1 MNAIQRIKTKH
12 MNGQAVINW
21 LKQRPWLIVPVL
33 GIVPLVGITLS
44 NQSSPSLQNQAKSPE
59 PLASTAAINLPTIAP
74 SSFSTAPSKP
84 KPSASSQQA
93 QKKSVPVQ
101 PKQAA
106 APKTANVPVVQPAVN
121 LSVDAA
127 IQMRVLIHK
136 AVDSLPISTSQG
148 GGVFDVQSNTL
159 LHELPPKSGYA
170 LQANGEGIVLGALR
184 LPSLVWI
191 DPSPTGVTFIGDRGY
206 RGRLLI
212 ASNGSGLWVVNY
224 VNLQQYL
231 YSVVGSEVSP
241 SWPME
246 ALKAQA
252 VAARSY
258 ALTYHLKP
266 VKQDLY
272 DLGSDEY
279 FQVYK
284 GIESEASTTRQA
296 VNSTSGEFVSYRGG
310 VVESLYAATDDIVMD
325 AFQGRGMSQ
334 IGALGLA
341 EQGRTYRQI
350 LGTYYAGTGIG
361 RIEMDIE

>member
-1 MNAIQRIKTKH
+1 MNRQT
-12 MNGQAVINW
+12 VFNW

-33 GIVPLVGITLS
+33 GIVPLIGIPLISQTS
-44 NQSSPSLQNQAKSPE
+44 STPESATVSSSPLLP
-59 PLASTAAINLPTIAP
+59 TANIALPTIAP
-74 SSFSTAPSKP
+74 SPLATPRPTP
-84 KPSASSQQA
+84 KASPQTA
-93 QKKSVPVQ
+93 QKSAAVAQKNAQTGRVGNVQ
-101 PKQAA
+101 A
-106 APKTANVPVVQPAVN
+106 VQSAIN

-127 IQMRVLIHK
+127 IQMRVLIHE
-136 AVDSLPISTSQG
+136 AASRLSVGTSAG
-148 GGVFDVQSNTL
+148 GAVFDVQSNRL
-159 LHELPPKSGYA
+159 LYELPANSSYEM
-170 LQANGEGIVLGALR
+170 QADGNTILLGSLK

-206 RGRLLI
+206 RGRILVATSESRI
-212 ASNGSGLWVVNY
+212 WVVNY

-246 ALKAQA
+246 ALRAQA

-266 VKQDLY
+266 VKKDLY

-279 FQVYK
+279 YQVYK
-284 GIESEASTTRQA
+284 GISTEATTTRQA

-310 VVESLYAATDDIVMD
+310 VVESLYAATDDIVME

-341 EQGRTYRQI
+341 EQGRNYRQI
-350 LGTYYAGTGIG
+350 LSTYYTGTGVG

>member
-1 MNAIQRIKTKH
+1 MNR
-12 MNGQAVINW
+12 QAVFNW

-33 GIVPLVGITLS
+33 GIVPLIGIPLI
-44 NQSSPSLQNQAKSPE
+44 NQTSSTPETATVSPS
-59 PLASTAAINLPTIAP
+59 PLLPTASITLPTIAQSPLSTPQP
-74 SSFSTAPSKP
+74 SP
-84 KPSASSQQA
+84 KASPQPA
-93 QKKSVPVQ
+93 QKS
-101 PKQAA
+101 A
-106 APKTANVPVVQPAVN
+106 QPAQVGNVQAVQSAIN

-127 IQMRVLIHK
+127 IQMRVLIHE
-136 AVDSLPISTSQG
+136 AASRLSVGTSTG
-148 GGVFDVQSNTL
+148 GAVFDVQSNRVL
-159 LHELPPKSGYA
+159 YELPANSSYEM
-170 LQANGEGIVLGALR
+170 QADGNTILLGALK
-184 LPSLVWI
+184 LPSLIWI
-191 DPSPTGVTFIGDRGY
+191 DPSPTGVTFVGDRGY
-206 RGRLLI
+206 RGRILVATSENRI
-212 ASNGSGLWVVNY
+212 WVVNY

-266 VKQDLY
+266 VKKDLY

-279 FQVYK
+279 YQVYK
-284 GIESEASTTRQA
+284 GISTEANSTRRA
-296 VNSTSGEFVSYRGG
+296 VNTTSGEFVSYRGG
-310 VVESLYAATDDIVMD
+310 VVESLYAATDDIVME

-341 EQGRTYRQI
+341 EQGQNYRQI
-350 LGTYYAGTGIG
+350 LSAYYAGTGIG

>member
-1 MNAIQRIKTKH
+1 MNRQAAID
-12 MNGQAVINW
+12 W

-33 GIVPLVGITLS
+33 GVVPLVGIPLM
-44 NQSSPSLQNQAKSPE
+44 NQVSSTSGTVTVSPSPLLPTAVVTLPT
-59 PLASTAAINLPTIAP
+59 LASTSLPALQAT
-74 SSFSTAPSKP
+74 P
-84 KPSASSQQA
+84 KPSSSPQSSQ
-93 QKKSVPVQ
+93 
-101 PKQAA
+101 
-106 APKTANVPVVQPAVN
+106 KTAAKAMQSPKPAQAVNAQAVQSAIN

-127 IQMRVLIHK
+127 IQMRVLIH
-136 AVDSLPISTSQG
+136 AAASRLSISTSGG
-148 GGVFDVQSNTL
+148 GGVFDVQSNRL
-159 LHELPPKSGYA
+159 LYELPARSGYEM
-170 LQANGEGIVLGALR
+170 QADGSTILLGSLR
-184 LPSLVWI
+184 LPSLIWI
-191 DPSPTGVTFIGDRGY
+191 DPSPTGITYVGDRGY

-212 ASNGSGLWVVNY
+212 ASSESRLWVVNY

-266 VKQDLY
+266 VKRDLY

-279 FQVYK
+279 YQVYK
-284 GIESEASTTRQA
+284 GIESEAARTRQA

-310 VVESLYAATDDIVMD
+310 VVESLYAATDDIVME

-341 EQGRTYRQI
+341 EQGQTYRQI
-350 LGTYYAGTGIG
+350 LGAYYAGTGIAQ
-361 RIEMDIE
+361 IQMDIE

>member
-1 MNAIQRIKTKH
+1 MNWQLVT
-12 MNGQAVINW
+12 NW
-21 LKQRPWLIVPVL
+21 LKQRPWLMVPVMGLIPLIGIPLINRASSLSL
-33 GIVPLVGITLS
+33 GVSPAP
-44 NQSSPSLQNQAKSPE
+44 SPS
-59 PLASTAAINLPTIAP
+59 ASVNVVKLPTIAP
-74 SSFSTAPSKP
+74 SPSPNPAPSPQPSPSVRVVKP
-84 KPSASSQQA
+84 QGVTAAKATTPSPTNMQA
-93 QKKSVPVQ
+93 
-101 PKQAA
+101 
-106 APKTANVPVVQPAVN
+106 VQPAIN

-127 IQMRVLIHK
+127 IQMRVLIQK
-136 AVDSLPISTSQG
+136 SASALQVGASDGAGI
-148 GGVFDVQSNTL
+148 FDLQSNKL
-159 LHELPPKSGYA
+159 LHELPANSRYEM
-170 LQANGEGIVLGALR
+170 QADGNGIWLGSVK
-184 LPSLVWI
+184 LPALVWI

-206 RGRLLI
+206 RGRILI
-212 ASNGSGLWVVNY
+212 ASNGSGMWVVNY

-272 DLGSDEY
+272 DLGDDEY

-284 GIESEASTTRQA
+284 GIETEAQTTKQA

-325 AFQGRGMSQ
+325 AFQGHGMSQ

-341 EQGRTYRQI
+341 EQGHSYRQI

>member
-1 MNAIQRIKTKH
+1 MNKQTLIY
-12 MNGQAVINW
+12 W

-33 GIVPLVGITLS
+33 GLIPLIGIPVLNQTAFAPEERATPASPILPTTIVT
-44 NQSSPSLQNQAKSPE
+44 
-59 PLASTAAINLPTIAP
+59 LPTIAP
-74 SSFSTAPSKP
+74 SPLPSPQPTPTPVAQTVQK
-84 KPSASSQQA
+84 SAVAA
-93 QKKSVPVQ
+93 QKVTSARSNRVEAIQ
-101 PKQAA
+101 SAI
-106 APKTANVPVVQPAVN
+106 N

-127 IQMRVLIHK
+127 IQIRVLLHQ
-136 AVDSLPISTSQG
+136 ATASLTLGTSAG
-148 GGVFDVQSNTL
+148 GDVIDVQSGKRL
-159 LHELPPKSGYA
+159 QELSAGSSYDM
-170 LQANGEGIVLGALR
+170 QAEGKTILVGSAR
-184 LPSLVWI
+184 LPSLVWV
-191 DPSPTGVTFIGDRGY
+191 DPIAGGVTVVGDRAY

-212 ASNGSGLWVVNY
+212 ASSDSRLWVVNY

-231 YSVVGSEVSP
+231 YSVVGAEVSP
-241 SWPME
+241 SWPIE

-266 VKQDLY
+266 VKRDLY

-279 FQVYK
+279 YQVYK
-284 GIESEASTTRQA
+284 GIESEASATRKA

-310 VVESLYAATDDIVMD
+310 VVESLYAATDDIVME

-341 EQGRTYRQI
+341 ERGQSYRQI
-350 LGTYYAGTGIG
+350 LGAYYSGTGIG

>member
-1 MNAIQRIKTKH
+1 MNRQTITH
-12 MNGQAVINW
+12 W

-33 GIVPLVGITLS
+33 GMVPLVGIPFIHQMT
-44 NQSSPSLQNQAKSPE
+44 SSSQVKNPQPAPV
-59 PLASTAAINLPTIAP
+59 ASTTVVKLPTIAASPLSETLSKIQP
-74 SSFSTAPSKP
+74 SPSQSPVSKP
-84 KPSASSQQA
+84 IAAVSKKVASPTPA
-93 QKKSVPVQ
+93 QTQ
-101 PKQAA
+101 
-106 APKTANVPVVQPAVN
+106 VVQSAVN

-127 IQMRVLIHK
+127 IPIRVLIQK
-136 AVDSLPISTSQG
+136 AAPELSIATSTG
-148 GGVFDVQSNTL
+148 GAVFDVQSNKL
-159 LHELPPKSGYA
+159 LYELPAQSRYGMQVSG
-170 LQANGEGIVLGALR
+170 NGISLGSIK

-191 DPSPTGVTFIGDRGY
+191 DPSATGVTYIGDRGY
-206 RGRLLI
+206 RGRILI
-212 ASNGSGLWVVNY
+212 ASNESGLWVVNY

-241 SWPME
+241 SWPIE

-272 DLGSDEY
+272 DLGDDEY

-284 GIESEASTTRQA
+284 GIESEANTTRQA

-310 VVESLYAATDDIVMD
+310 VVESLYAATDDIVME

-341 EQGRTYRQI
+341 EKGHSYRQI
-350 LGTYYAGTGIG
+350 LGTYYSGTGIA
-361 RIEMDIE
+361 RIQMDIE

>member
-1 MNAIQRIKTKH
+1 MNRQS
-12 MNGQAVINW
+12 VIYW
-21 LKQRPWLIVPVL
+21 LKQHPWLIVPML
-33 GIVPLVGITLS
+33 ALIPLVGIPVIHQIVPAS
-44 NQSSPSLQNQAKSPE
+44 AVKEIEPSPLATTTTVKLPAIAPLAQNQLPLAQ
-59 PLASTAAINLPTIAP
+59 PLASP
-74 SSFSTAPSKP
+74 
-84 KPSASSQQA
+84 Q
-93 QKKSVPVQ
+93 
-101 PKQAA
+101 
-106 APKTANVPVVQPAVN
+106 PVVQKSPSPVPSPKPGAATRPTSVPAVQPAIN

-127 IQMRVLIHK
+127 IQMRVLLHK
-136 AVDSLPISTSQG
+136 AADSVSVSTSAG
-148 GGVFDVQSNTL
+148 GGVFDVQSNKL
-159 LHELPPKSGYA
+159 LYELPAKSNYEM
-170 LQANGEGIVLGALR
+170 QADGKGILMGSVA

-191 DPSPTGVTFIGDRGY
+191 DPSATGVTFIGDRGY
-206 RGRLLI
+206 RGRLLV
-212 ASNGSGLWVVNY
+212 ASNGQGLWVVNY

-279 FQVYK
+279 YQVYK
-284 GIESEASTTRQA
+284 GIESEANTTRQA

-325 AFQGRGMSQ
+325 AFQGHGMSQ

-341 EQGRTYRQI
+341 EQGHTYRQI
-350 LGTYYAGTGIG
+350 LGTYYTGTGIG

>member
-1 MNAIQRIKTKH
+1 
-12 MNGQAVINW
+12 
-21 LKQRPWLIVPVL
+21 
-33 GIVPLVGITLS
+33 
-44 NQSSPSLQNQAKSPE
+44 
-59 PLASTAAINLPTIAP
+59 
-74 SSFSTAPSKP
+74 
-84 KPSASSQQA
+84 
-93 QKKSVPVQ
+93 
-101 PKQAA
+101 
-106 APKTANVPVVQPAVN
+106 VQPAIN

-127 IQMRVLIHK
+127 IQMRVLIQK
-136 AVDSLPISTSQG
+136 SASSLPISTSEG
-148 GGVFDVQSNTL
+148 GGVFDVQSNKL
-159 LHELPPKSGYA
+159 LYEIPPKANYEMQTDGKQIYLGSTKLPP
-170 LQANGEGIVLGALR
+170 
-184 LPSLVWI
+184 LVWI
-191 DPSPTGVTFIGDRGY
+191 DPATTGVTFIGDRGY
-206 RGRLLI
+206 RGRLLV
-212 ASNGSGLWVVNY
+212 ASSGQGLWVVNY

-266 VKQDLY
+266 VKRDLY
-272 DLGSDEY
+272 DLGDDEY

-284 GIESEASTTRQA
+284 GIESEAQTTRQA

-325 AFQGRGMSQ
+325 AFQGHGMSQ

-341 EQGRTYRQI
+341 EQGHTYRHI

>member
-1 MNAIQRIKTKH
+1 MNRHSVTH
-12 MNGQAVINW
+12 W
-21 LKQRPWLIVPVL
+21 LKQRPWLIMPVL
-33 GIVPLVGITLS
+33 ALIPLVGIPVIHQLMPTLTVS
-44 NQSSPSLQNQAKSPE
+44 APE
-59 PLASTAAINLPTIAP
+59 PSPIATSTSVALPSIAP
-74 SSFSTAPSKP
+74 ARQLVPALQPPASP
-84 KPSASSQQA
+84 KPVPKRTTPPSPQPQAIARASD
-93 QKKSVPVQ
+93 VP
-101 PKQAA
+101 A
-106 APKTANVPVVQPAVN
+106 VQPAIN

-127 IQMRVLIHK
+127 IQMRVLLHK
-136 AVDSLPISTSQG
+136 SANSLSISTSEG
-148 GGVFDVQSNTL
+148 GAVFDVQSNKL
-159 LHELPPKSGYA
+159 LHELPAKTVYEM
-170 LQANGEGIVLGALR
+170 QADGAR
-184 LPSLVWI
+184 VYIGAVALPSLVWI
-191 DPSPTGVTFIGDRGY
+191 DPDTTGVTFIGDRGY
-206 RGRLLI
+206 RGRMLV
-212 ASNGSGLWVVNY
+212 ATSGQGLWVVNY

-272 DLGSDEY
+272 DLGDDEY

-284 GIESEASTTRQA
+284 GIESEAQTTRQA

-310 VVESLYAATDDIVMD
+310 VVESLYAATDDIVME
-325 AFQGRGMSQ
+325 AFQGHGMSQ

-341 EQGRTYRQI
+341 EQGHSYREI

-361 RIEMDIE
+361 KIQMDIE

>member
-1 MNAIQRIKTKH
+1 MNRQAIIQ
-12 MNGQAVINW
+12 W
-21 LKQRPWLIVPVL
+21 LKQRPWLILPVL
-33 GIVPLVGITLS
+33 GIVPLAGLPIANWIHQPSTEP
-44 NQSSPSLQNQAKSPE
+44 QSTPAPV
-59 PLASTAAINLPTIAP
+59 ASTAAVNLPTITPYPLGNSLAKLQP
-74 SSFSTAPSKP
+74 SPSPQTTQPQHVKP
-84 KPSASSQQA
+84 
-93 QKKSVPVQ
+93 Q

-106 APKTANVPVVQPAVN
+106 VAQPANVPAVQPAVN

-127 IQMRVLIHK
+127 IQMRVLLHK
-136 AVDSLPISTSQG
+136 AVASLPVSTSAG
-148 GGVFDVQSNTL
+148 AGVFDVQSNRL
-159 LHELPPKSGYA
+159 LHELPPKSTYEMESG
-170 LQANGEGIVLGALR
+170 GSTVFLGSLK
-184 LPSLVWI
+184 LPSLIWI
-191 DPSPTGVTFIGDRGY
+191 EPAPTGVTFIGDRGY
-206 RGRLLI
+206 RGRILI
-212 ASNGSGLWVVNY
+212 ASNDSGLWIVNY

-231 YSVVGSEVSP
+231 YSVVGAEVSP

-284 GIESEASTTRQA
+284 GIESEASRTRQA
-296 VNSTSGEFVSYRGG
+296 VNGTSGEFVSYRGG

-325 AFQGRGMSQ
+325 AFQGQGMSQ

-341 EQGRTYRQI
+341 EQGHTYRHI
-350 LGTYYAGTGIG
+350 LATYYTGTGIG
-361 RIEMDIE
+361 RIQMDIE

>member
-1 MNAIQRIKTKH
+1 MSWQTMK
-12 MNGQAVINW
+12 NW
-21 LKQRPWLIVPVL
+21 LKQRPWLVMPAL
-33 GIVPLVGITLS
+33 GLVPLIGIPLIGQIHVS
-44 NQSSPSLQNQAKSPE
+44 QQEQANSPE
-59 PLASTAAINLPTIAP
+59 PIASTAAVNLPSIAP
-74 SSFSTAPSKP
+74 APLSQGSANLQAS
-84 KPSASSQQA
+84 PSPQAARKQVATNPSQQA
-93 QKKSVPVQ
+93 TAVKP
-101 PKQAA
+101 
-106 APKTANVPVVQPAVN
+106 ANVPAVQPAIN

-136 AVDSLPISTSQG
+136 AVASIPVSTSAG
-148 GGVFDVQSNTL
+148 AGVFDVQSNKL
-159 LHELPPKSGYA
+159 LHELPPKSGYE
-170 LQANGEGIVLGALR
+170 LQSNGSSISLGAVR
-184 LPSLVWI
+184 LPALVWI
-191 DPSPTGVTFIGDRGY
+191 DPSPTGITFIGDRGY

-272 DLGSDEY
+272 DLGADEY

-284 GIESEASTTRQA
+284 GIESEANTTRRA

-310 VVESLYAATDDIVMD
+310 VVESLYAATDDIVME
-325 AFQGRGMSQ
+325 AFQGKGMSQ

-341 EQGRTYRQI
+341 EQGQTYRQI
-350 LGTYYAGTGIG
+350 LGAYYAGTGIG